1 MNIIG
6 IVCEYNP
13 FHNGHAYHLMMS
25 RQALG
30 EDAAVICVMSGDFMQ
45 RGEAAV
51 YSKFARAEAACRCG
65 ANLVIELP
73 LPWSLSSA
81 ESFARGS
88 VGLLS
93 AMGATHLSFGSE
105 TGEIEPLK
113 KLSELLIKPEFNE
126 KIKDILNRDGNLSFA
141 AARQIA
147 AEEELG
153 ELAQQLELPNNILAI
168 EYLKAIYEL
177 KLPIIPMTVQ
187 RFGSGH
193 DREFGGNGP
202 KSASELRN
210 LLKMGKSL
218 SEHIPV
224 KAEKIYLREREQ
236 GRELTDKSLLEIA
249 MLSRLRMFD
258 EEYFENIPDGGDGA
272 GRRLYKAVREEGGL
286 DGVLS
291 AAKTKRYALSRIR
304 RMCLNACLG
313 VKKGMNDGIPPYA
326 RVLAA
331 DSRGCEIIK
340 EAGKK
345 ETIPIITKPASV
357 KALNNDCQTIF
368 NLGASAHDFY
378 VLGRKA
384 TGERR
389 SGADF
394 RQSPVIIK

>member
-1 MNIIG
+1 MDIIG

-13 FHNGHAYHLMMS
+13 FHNGHAYHLLMS
-25 RQALG
+25 KQALC

-45 RGEAAV
+45 RGDAAV
-51 YSKFARAEAACRCG
+51 YSKFARAEAACMCG

-93 AMGATHLSFGSE
+93 ALGATHLSFGSE

-113 KLSELLIKPEFNE
+113 KLSEILIKPEFNE
-126 KIKDILNRDGNLSFA
+126 KIKEILNRDGNLSYA

-147 AEEELG
+147 AEEEVG
-153 ELAQQLELPNNILAI
+153 ELSEQLELPNNILAI
-168 EYLKAIYEL
+168 EYLKAVYGL
-177 KLPIIPMTVQ
+177 NLPIIPMTVQ
-187 RFGSGH
+187 RFGGGH
-193 DREFGGNGP
+193 DKEWAGSGP
-202 KSASELRN
+202 KSASELRS

-218 SEHIPV
+218 SDHIPE
-224 KAEKIYLREREQ
+224 KADKVYQREREQ

-258 EEYFENIPDGGDGA
+258 EEYFDNIPDGGDGA

-286 DGVLS
+286 DSVLS
-291 AAKTKRYALSRIR
+291 AAKTKRYTLSRIR

-340 EAGKK
+340 EVNKK
-345 ETIPIITKPASV
+345 QTIPVITKPASV
-357 KALNNDCQTIF
+357 KALDDDCKKLF
-368 NLGASAHDFY
+368 ELGASAHDFY

-394 RQSPVIIK
+394 RQSPVILK

>member
-13 FHNGHAYHLMMS
+13 FHNGHAYHLMTS

-30 EDAAVICVMSGDFMQ
+30 GDGAVVCVMSGDFMQ

-51 YSKFARAEAACRCG
+51 YSKFARAEAACRSG
-65 ANLVIELP
+65 ANLVVELP

-81 ESFARGS
+81 EGFARGS

-93 AMGATHLSFGSE
+93 ALGATHVSFGSE

-113 KLSELLIKPEFNE
+113 KLSQLLMKPEFNE
-126 KIKDILNRDGNLSFA
+126 SVKAVLNEDGSLPYA

-147 AEEELG
+147 AEKELG
-153 ELAQQLELPNNILAI
+153 ELARQLELPNNILAV

-177 KLPIIPMTVQ
+177 ELPLIPMTVQ

-193 DREFGGNGP
+193 DKEWDGRGP
-202 KSASELRN
+202 KSATELRN
-210 LLKMGKSL
+210 LLKAGKSMDGF
-218 SEHIPV
+218 IPAE
-224 KAEKIYLREREQ
+224 AEKVYKKEREQ
-236 GRELTDKSLLEIA
+236 GRELTDRSLLEIA

-286 DGVLS
+286 DGVIS

-313 VKKGMNDGIPPYA
+313 VKKGMNEGIPPYA

-331 DSRGCEIIK
+331 DAAGCEIIK
-340 EAGKK
+340 AADKK
-345 ETIPIITKPASV
+345 GSLPIITKPASV
-357 KALNNDCQTIF
+357 KAMSSECQAVFDI
-368 NLGASAHDFY
+368 GAAAHDFY

-389 SGADF
+389 SGEDY

>member
-1 MNIIG
+1 MEIIG

-13 FHNGHAYHLMMS
+13 FHNGHAYHIMMS
-25 RQALG
+25 RHALG

-113 KLSELLIKPEFNE
+113 KLAEMLIKPEFNE
-126 KIKDILNRDGNLSFA
+126 KVKEVLNSDANLSYA
-141 AARQIA
+141 SARQIA
-147 AEEELG
+147 AEKEIG
-153 ELAQQLELPNNILAI
+153 ELAQQLELPNNILAV

-177 KLPIIPMTVQ
+177 DLPIIPMTVQ

-193 DREFGGNGP
+193 DKEHTGNGP

-210 LLKMGKSL
+210 MLKMGKNL
-218 SEHIPV
+218 SEHIPEN
-224 KAEKIYLREREQ
+224 AEKIYLREREQ
-236 GRELTDKSLLEIA
+236 GRELTDKALMEIA
-249 MLSRLRMFD
+249 MLSRLRMFS
-258 EEYFENIPDGGDGA
+258 EEYYENIPDGGDGA
-272 GRRLYKAVREEGGL
+272 GRRLYNAVREEGGL

-313 VKKGMNDGIPPYA
+313 VKKGMNEGIPPYA

-340 EAGKK
+340 TATQK
-345 ETIPIITKPASV
+345 ESIPIITKPASV
-357 KALNNDCQTIF
+357 KNLSPQCREIF
-368 NLGASAHDFY
+368 ELGSAAHDFY
-378 VLGRKA
+378 VLCRKA

-389 SGADF
+389 SGEDF
-394 RQSPVIIK
+394 RRSPVILK